1 MYCSLT
7 FFASSNHLFH
17 LTTSETPLSTML
29 ASSRIGS
36 SPLRRAI
43 AAVAAPTVRKASSAA
58 RPRSVPTRFGVTAPT
73 PLVETL
79 SALTTHS
86 RTYATSTTPTSSSLD
101 PADEESQRF
110 LEEGTTHLEAGDLA
124 AAKLSYQ
131 RSLEI
136 KRNSSAL
143 FNLGVCRYHDRDLAG
158 AIDAWNESLEL
169 APESADAHTNLAS
182 AYVLSKPSR
191 PDLAV
196 SHLKT
201 AATITPED
209 PEIQYNLAA
218 VLEACEQLE
227 EALVAYKRAL
237 EGGIQRA
244 EQNIRNCSAKLL
256 SAKFALQ
263 QQQEEEARKQQ
274 GQPEKPSDSS

>member
-1 MYCSLT
+1 MI
-7 FFASSNHLFH
+7 ASSSRAAVRSLCRASNAASRSVLRKPIVS
-17 LTTSETPLSTML
+17 TTSNLSTFSL
-29 ASSRIGS
+29 RSFATATAS
-36 SPLRRAI
+36 LR
-43 AAVAAPTVRKASSAA
+43 S
-58 RPRSVPTRFGVTAPT
+58 
-73 PLVETL
+73 
-79 SALTTHS
+79 SALTITN
-86 RTYATSTTPTSSSLD
+86 RTYATSTTATSTSLD

-124 AAKLSYQ
+124 AAKAAYE
-131 RSLEI
+131 RSLSI

-143 FNLGVCRYHDRDLAG
+143 FNLGVCLYHDRDLPA
-158 AIDAWNESLEL
+158 AIEAWNESLEL
-169 APESADAHTNLAS
+169 APDSADAHTNLAS

-201 AATITPED
+201 AARITPED

-227 EALVAYKRAL
+227 DALTAYKRAL

-256 SAKFALQ
+256 AAKFAVQEQ
-263 QQQEEEARKQQ
+263 QQAADAADK
-274 GQPEKPSDSS
+274 KD

>member
-1 MYCSLT
+1 
-7 FFASSNHLFH
+7 
-17 LTTSETPLSTML
+17 ML
-29 ASSRIGS
+29 ASTSLLAS
-36 SPLRRAI
+36 NALRRAVATNAI
-43 AAVAAPTVRKASSAA
+43 RRPAVSRSVASARASS
-58 RPRSVPTRFGVTAPT
+58 
-73 PLVETL
+73 
-79 SALTTHS
+79 S
-86 RTYATSTTPTSSSLD
+86 RTRSLTSTILDRSYATSTTATSSSLD

-110 LEEGTTHLEAGDLA
+110 LEEGTTHLEAGDLSS
-124 AAKLSYQ
+124 AKACYQ
-131 RSLEI
+131 RSLSI

-143 FNLGVCRYHDRDLAG
+143 FNLGVCLYHDRDLAA

-169 APESADAHTNLAS
+169 SPDSADAHTNLAS

-201 AATITPED
+201 AASITPED

-227 EALVAYKRAL
+227 DALTAYKRAL
-237 EGGIQRA
+237 DGGIQRA

-256 SAKFALQ
+256 SAKFAVQQ
-263 QQQEEEARKQQ
+263 QQQEEAQQ
-274 GQPEKPSDSS
+274 KDKSKDE